1 MCKYSKIIVIGSLLA
16 ALQAQAQQSSVGT
29 FSPYTFYGIG
39 QLESSMTTAQRAM
52 GGVGVADYSAVE
64 INPRNVAS
72 YARVA
77 RNTML
82 MDMGVCWGNFY
93 QKSGNFRKTNNTLN
107 LANVSFVAPLMKGWG
122 VGFDLEP
129 RSSVGYRVRFADEI
143 RASDGVAES
152 GSRGIKEKSVAQ
164 QGEMVYDYQ
173 GGGGVTRWSLGV
185 GCQVTEWLTVGVEI
199 LLHNCNI
206 TGSCQAYGCSFEG
219 DTLGQKLDVER
230 DYSYAKVL
238 SGVSVQWRVFEKEN
252 KRLVLGLRFV
262 PEANCRFETQ
272 EIVVSGVD
280 TVSNV
285 TRNSRLKLPSS
296 WSVGA
301 VWRSRKWAV
310 AADWELQRWSRSFDD
325 ERAVS
330 GRISWADNCVLALG
344 GEFVPNPGDV
354 RNFWN
359 RVTYRVG
366 VRYNGCY
373 VVDLGR
379 RLKTRV
385 VSVGVKLPMKQS
397 SSINVAA
404 EYGRNGY
411 DAEGLIKTDF
421 WSLSVGF
428 AFYGA
433 DGWFKK
439 YKYK

>member
-1 MCKYSKIIVIGSLLA
+1 
-16 ALQAQAQQSSVGT
+16 
-29 FSPYTFYGIG
+29 
-39 QLESSMTTAQRAM
+39 
-52 GGVGVADYSAVE
+52 
-64 INPRNVAS
+64 
-72 YARVA
+72 
-77 RNTML
+77 
-82 MDMGVCWGNFY
+82 
-93 QKSGNFRKTNNTLN
+93 
-107 LANVSFVAPLMKGWG
+107 
-122 VGFDLEP
+122 
-129 RSSVGYRVRFADEI
+129 
-143 RASDGVAES
+143 
-152 GSRGIKEKSVAQ
+152 
-164 QGEMVYDYQ
+164 
-173 GGGGVTRWSLGV
+173 
-185 GCQVTEWLTVGVEI
+185 
-199 LLHNCNI
+199 
-206 TGSCQAYGCSFEG
+206 
-219 DTLGQKLDVER
+219 
-230 DYSYAKVL
+230 
-238 SGVSVQWRVFEKEN
+238 
-252 KRLVLGLRFV
+252 
-262 PEANCRFETQ
+262 
-272 EIVVSGVD
+272 
-280 TVSNV
+280 
-285 TRNSRLKLPSS
+285 
-296 WSVGA
+296 
-301 VWRSRKWAV
+301 V

-385 VSVGVKLPMKQS
+385 VSLGVKLPMKQN